1 MDELTLDQI
10 RASRQFT
17 QAQISRALGITQAA
31 VSKLEFRSDSYISSV
46 RKYIEALGGK
56 LEIRAVFPDS
66 EVKVR
71 GLDGDDMLDVLRKML
86 NQSCRLSPLNPA
98 RGNFQNS
105 FTVHSISEDDR
116 IVTFQKDNGDGVYV
130 PVRRIR
136 ELVPAVAPKLPL
148 FVLDGH
154 VQWHPDV
161 LRWRFAE

>member
-1 MDELTLDQI
+1 MEEMTLDQL
-10 RASRQFT
+10 RALRQLT
-17 QAQISRALGITQAA
+17 QAEISQALGITQAA
-31 VSKLEFRSDSYISSV
+31 VSKLEFRSDSYVSSV

-56 LEIRAVFPDS
+56 MEIRAVFPET

-98 RGNFQNS
+98 RGNFQNR
-105 FTVHSISEDDR
+105 FTVHSISDDVR
-116 IVTFQKDNGDGVYV
+116 IVMFEKDNGDGVYV

-136 ELVPAVAPKLPL
+136 EFVPAVAPKLPL
-148 FVLDGH
+148 FVLDGE
-154 VQWHPDV
+154 VQWHENI

>member
-10 RASRQFT
+10 RASRQLT
-17 QAQISRALGITQAA
+17 QAQISQALGITQAA

-56 LEIRAVFPDS
+56 MEIRAVFPDK
-66 EVKVR
+66 EIKVR
-71 GLDGDDMLDVLRKML
+71 GLDGDDMLGVLKTML
-86 NQSCRLSPLNPA
+86 YQSCRLGPLNPA
-98 RGNFQNS
+98 RGNFQNR

-116 IVTFQKDNGDGVYV
+116 IVTFEKDNGDGVRV

-136 ELVPAVAPKLPL
+136 EFVPAVAPKLPL

-154 VQWHPDV
+154 VQWHEDI